1 MTKNVQTW
9 IAVALEPLDQPL
21 QDGLV
26 LFAVQEGVAKEN
38 PGKEIVASA
47 PWNAKRS
54 QHWTEQFAVHFP
66 DEKIILAQACEGF
79 NSL

>member
-1 MTKNVQTW
+1 MHTSVGDQKVQTW

-47 PWNAKRS
+47 PWKAMRLHQRWVS
-54 QHWTEQFAVHFP
+54 
-66 DEKIILAQACEGF
+66 
-79 NSL
+79 